1 MDAAAESPLW
11 PQSWLQGL
19 SRHLWEAAHCL
30 VRSPLLGIA
39 PLLVSCFI
47 SVQKTLSHR
56 VHFTLVSFS
65 NAMQTN
71 FCLIAQTNKVHIG
84 ALKVM
89 GCMDDDP
96 GHSCGLLLRL
106 CTICSTFT
114 HPTFGCYCES
124 CSPFPYSSSAE
135 PIRLSVQ
142 LCLSIAPSCLGGHT
156 AWQRKLLVC
165 PEARETSLQASTKHG
180 RCLMSLA
187 DGSCPA
193 SQQDSPCPAAVPPPP
208 PSRAVLTL
216 QEHSV
221 PKTLHPSDCLFLSQC
236 WSF

>member
-1 MDAAAESPLW
+1 M
-11 PQSWLQGL
+11 
-19 SRHLWEAAHCL
+19 
-30 VRSPLLGIA
+30 VRSPLLGMA
-39 PLLVSCFI
+39 PLPVSCFI
-47 SVQKTLSHR
+47 SVRKTLSHR

-114 HPTFGCYCES
+114 HPTFGRHCES
-124 CSPFPYSSSAE
+124 CTPFPYSSSAE

-165 PEARETSLQASTKHG
+165 PEAREISLQANTKHG

-193 SQQDSPCPAAVPPPP
+193 AQRDSPCRAAVPPPSHQAGLSSP
-208 PSRAVLTL
+208 CESTASPKLCTHLTVSSFPSAG
-216 QEHSV
+216 
-221 PKTLHPSDCLFLSQC
+221 PSDPHAEATPQKPPDLRG
-236 WSF
+236 